1 MSESVTGWG
10 VPHEGAA
17 GLLLDPVL
25 GCGASWVR
33 TMKELIEELERW
45 GADVIFGRAKGFR
58 AALMRFL
65 MRALS
70 GIFRVLVQIRIWRYR
85 SGWKPQHHL
94 CTQVVAIGNI
104 TVGGTGKTPVVELLA
119 RSLRDRGRNVAIL
132 SRGYKSRKLDKVQKW
147 QDSNGNPIPA
157 ERMPKVVST
166 GRALLLDSKFAGD
179 EPFMLARNLDRVSVV
194 VDKNRVKSGRF
205 AVEHLDADTLL
216 LDDGMQY
223 LDLAHGIDIVL
234 VDSGSPF
241 GTEALLPRGT
251 LREPPKNLRRASYIL
266 LTKCDGSSNEA
277 LVRRIRR
284 HNKTAEIIEC
294 THGPIHLENV
304 FTRERQPLE
313 FLKDKWVGAISAI
326 AVPEAFEGSLKKLGA
341 RVEISSRFSDHHR
354 FSRKDVE
361 RFMQRC
367 VERDMHLIVT
377 TEKDAVRFPMPSS
390 IDVPVYFLRI
400 EVEILKGLETWNN
413 LIERLCN
420 PEPVFDG
427 VLRNRHAYRL

>member
-1 MSESVTGWG
+1 
-10 VPHEGAA
+10 
-17 GLLLDPVL
+17 
-25 GCGASWVR
+25 
-33 TMKELIEELERW
+33 MKEWLQEIERW

-70 GIFRVLVQIRIWRYR
+70 GVFRLLVQLRLWRYR

-94 CTQVVAIGNI
+94 GTRVVAIGNI

-119 RSLRDRGRNVAIL
+119 RSLRDRGRHVAIL
-132 SRGYKSRKLDKVQKW
+132 SRGYKSRRLDRPQRWRDAANK
-147 QDSNGNPIPA
+147 PIPGD
-157 ERMPKVVST
+157 RMPKVVST
-166 GRALLLDSKFAGD
+166 GSALMLDSKYAGD
-179 EPFMLARNLDRVSVV
+179 EPFMLARNLDGVSVI
-194 VDKNRVKSGRF
+194 VDKDRVKGGRF
-205 AVEHLDADTLL
+205 AVEHLEADLLL

-234 VDSGSPF
+234 IDAGAPF

-277 LVRRIRR
+277 LIERIRR
-284 HNKTAEIIEC
+284 YNKTADIIET
-294 THGPIHLENV
+294 THGPIHLEDV
-304 FTRERQPLE
+304 FTRERKPLE

-326 AVPEAFEGSLKKLGA
+326 AVPEAFEGSLRKLGA
-341 RVEISSRFSDHHR
+341 RVEITRRFSDHYR
-354 FSRKDVE
+354 FSRKDVDK
-361 RFMQRC
+361 FMQRC
-367 VERDMHLIVT
+367 VERDMQLILT
-377 TEKDAVRFPMPSS
+377 TEKDAVRFPRPSS

-400 EVEILKGLETWNN
+400 EVEILKGREIWDDLVN
-413 LIERLCN
+413 RLCQ
-420 PEPVFDG
+420 PEPAFEH

>member
-1 MSESVTGWG
+1 
-10 VPHEGAA
+10 
-17 GLLLDPVL
+17 
-25 GCGASWVR
+25 
-33 TMKELIEELERW
+33 MKELLEELERW

-58 AALMRFL
+58 AALARFL

-70 GIFRVLVQIRIWRYR
+70 GIFRLIVQIRIWRYR

-94 CTQVVAIGNI
+94 CTSVIAIGNI

-132 SRGYKSRKLDKVQKW
+132 SRGYKSKKLDRPQRW
-147 QDSNGNPIPA
+147 RDSKDRVIPG

-179 EPFMLARNLDRVSVV
+179 EPFMLAKNLDGVSVV
-194 VDKNRVKSGRF
+194 VDKNRVKSGCF
-205 AVEHLDADTLL
+205 AIENLDADTLL

-234 VDSGSPF
+234 VDAGSPF
-241 GTEALLPRGT
+241 GTGALLPRGT

-266 LTKCDGSSNEA
+266 LTKCNGSSNEE
-277 LVRRIRR
+277 LVKRIRR
-284 HNKTAEIIEC
+284 YNKTAEIIEC

-326 AVPEAFEGSLKKLGA
+326 AVPEAFEGSLEKLGA
-341 RVEISSRFSDHHR
+341 RVEIRRRFSDHHR
-354 FSRKDVE
+354 FSRKDVDK
-361 RFMQRC
+361 FMQRC
-367 VERDMHLIVT
+367 VERDMQLIVT
-377 TEKDAVRFPMPSS
+377 TEKDAVRFPTPTS

-400 EVEILKGLETWNN
+400 EVEILKGREIWDD
-413 LIERLCN
+413 LIDRLCR
-420 PEPVFDG
+420 PEPAFEG